1 MSKKKR
7 FVKREQRG
15 DKSKKMSIISFGK
28 PEPVLTT
35 GTDYREIWYD
45 NAADHYTQPIDRLA
59 LAQLI
64 NLNGQHGGIIHARK
78 NMVTADYQGGGLTF
92 DELEAAV
99 FDYLTFGDSQQLVTG
114 KAVWLN
120 RVQLI
125 AQDLRTHTNGSGHI
139 FQIVGQR
146 KRSASCI
153 KMCMF
158 GSLVIKHCSYPIPYT
173 E

>member
-15 DKSKKMSIISFGK
+15 DQSKNEHHQLRQTG
-28 PEPVLTT
+28 T
-35 GTDYREIWYD
+35 GTDHR
-45 NAADHYTQPIDRLA
+45 NGLPRNLVRQRRRSLHQPIDRLA

-99 FDYLTFGDSQQLVTG
+99 FDYLTFGDM
-114 KAVWLN
+114 AVAKIRNGWGDVIGLQPLPGFTCAAEKKQKT
-120 RVQLI
+120 RKLCQG
-125 AQDLRTHTNGSGHI
+125 LRGFAGRRAAG
-139 FQIVGQR
+139 VP
-146 KRSASCI
+146 A
-153 KMCMF
+153 
-158 GSLVIKHCSYPIPYT
+158 
-173 E
+173 